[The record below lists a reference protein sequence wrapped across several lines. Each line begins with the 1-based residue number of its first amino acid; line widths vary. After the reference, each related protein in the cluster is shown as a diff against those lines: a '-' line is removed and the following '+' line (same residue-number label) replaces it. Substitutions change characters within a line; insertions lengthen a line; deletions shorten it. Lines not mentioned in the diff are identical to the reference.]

1 MKNQGFIGSNAVEIA
16 ISILPVYPAG
26 VVESFSSD
34 SDVWAPDDIETADM
48 VKTVDGY
55 VYKFGKNAVKGGT
68 LTLSPH
74 SAIRKFLNV
83 ALLSQERIGSNVA
96 EPFSVNMTISH
107 KHSGWRTVY
116 TDGIVVSGGVDEQVG
131 TERLADRSYTFKFGT
146 IIKKDV

>member
-26 VVESFSSD
+26 VVESFASE
-34 SDVWAPDDIETADM
+34 SDVWTPDDVETADM

-55 VYKFGKNAVKGGT
+55 VYKFGKNALKGGT

-74 SAIRKFLNV
+74 SAIRKFLNI
-83 ALLSQERIGSNVA
+83 ALLAQERMGDIVA
-96 EPFSVNMTISH
+96 EPYTVNMTISH
-107 KHSGWRTVY
+107 KHSKWRTIY

-131 TERLADRSYTFKFGT
+131 AERLADRAYVLRFGT
-146 IIKKDV
+146 MIKKDI